1 MAALMKWPL
10 RIAEQTVQTSQD
22 KCKLP
27 TVRKELGK
35 VCQPGCSEKQMPRQD
50 SACKDFVR
58 ANACGKENGEG
69 AKATGSSGT
78 KANVREVT
86 MLS

>member
-22 KCKLP
+22 KCKLA

-35 VCQPGCSEKQMPRQD
+35 ACQSRSSEKQMPRQD
-50 SACKDFVR
+50 LACEDFVR
-58 ANACGKENGEG
+58 ANACRKENGEG
-69 AKATGSSGT
+69 AKLAW
-78 KANVREVT
+78 
-86 MLS
+86 